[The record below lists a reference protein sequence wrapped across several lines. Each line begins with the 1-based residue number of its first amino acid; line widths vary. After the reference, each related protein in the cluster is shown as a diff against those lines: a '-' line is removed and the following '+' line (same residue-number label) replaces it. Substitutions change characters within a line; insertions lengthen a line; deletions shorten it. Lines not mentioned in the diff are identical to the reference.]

1 VTGEPVGQA
10 PGSVAPVR
18 SLRLA
23 VGVSAFSAE
32 SVQFLTEAERLGVHT
47 AWTAEM
53 WGYDALTQLGYLAA
67 RTSTIG
73 LGTSIVQ
80 LGARTPAMLAMSAMS
95 LQELTGGRFTLGL
108 GVSGPQVMEGWHGVH
123 FRKPVQATRETIEII
138 RMISRGERLEYHGQ
152 VYDLPL
158 PGSKGRA
165 IRSMAAPVH
174 VPIYVAAI
182 GPANMRLTGELADG
196 WLGNAFIPES
206 AEAFLAHLRAGAQA
220 VGRTLADLDLQV
232 PVAVEFTEDVD
243 EAVARHSAGYAFTI
257 GAMGSSTSNF
267 YNDAFARQ
275 GFGEQVAEVQRL
287 WRDGRRDEAARLV
300 PHEIGQKTNLLGTP
314 TMIADRI
321 RLYRDAGI
329 STLSLKLDGPLR
341 TRLDILA
348 QMTDLIRAANHEN
361 AAPDLPGSLAG
372 HADDARGTRPSR

>member
-1 VTGEPVGQA
+1 MTGGA
-10 PGSVAPVR
+10 PPSPAEAR
-18 SLRLA
+18 ALRLA
-23 VGVSAFSAE
+23 VAASAVSAE
-32 SVQFLTEAERLGVHT
+32 SVEFVQEAERLGVDA
-47 AWTAEM
+47 AWSAEL

-67 RTSTIG
+67 RTSAIV

-95 LQELTGGRFTLGL
+95 LQQLTGGRFRLGI
-108 GVSGPQVMEGWHGVH
+108 GASGPQVMEGWHGVR

-138 RMISRGERLEYHGQ
+138 RMISRGDRLEYHGQ

-158 PGSKGRA
+158 PASQGRA
-165 IRSMAAPVH
+165 IRSMAAPVP
-174 VPIYVAAI
+174 VPVYVAAI
-182 GPANMRLTGELADG
+182 GPANLQLTGELADG

-206 AEAFLAHLRAGAQA
+206 AEAFLTHLRAGAEA
-220 VGRTLADLDLQV
+220 GGRTLADLDLQI

-257 GAMGSSTSNF
+257 GAMGSATKNF

-287 WRDGRRDEAARLV
+287 WRDGRRDEAARQV
-300 PHEIGQKTNLLGTP
+300 PREIGSKTNLLGTP
-314 TMIADRI
+314 AMIADRI
-321 RLYRDAGI
+321 RLHRAAGV

-341 TRLDILA
+341 TRLDTLA
-348 QMTDLIRAANHEN
+348 QMIDLVGEINREQPA
-361 AAPDLPGSLAG
+361 
-372 HADDARGTRPSR
+372 